1 MIGKENRFHGHHA
14 VSRVRGQSIHGRFF
28 SLRMAEQRGGE
39 SSSYRLAVVVSK
51 KIANKAVVRNRIRRR
66 TYEIIRT
73 QLNLEDKHIDIIL
86 YAKTAEIAF
95 VEVDLLKKDILTLFH
110 RGEQSLRADR
120 PKYRS

>member
-28 SLRMAEQRGGE
+28 SLRMAGQRGE
-39 SSSYRLAVVVSK
+39 SSPYRLAVVVSK